1 MHTVQQETKRR
12 RGRPRPSE
20 AVRRDETV
28 LSLLKSA
35 PHTRN
40 QICQATGLATSIVYL
55 SLDRLR
61 RQGLVKLCQGPA
73 ADRLWSTDVDG
84 PCP

>member
-1 MHTVQQETKRR
+1 MPEQTQVKRR

-20 AVRRDETV
+20 AVKRDGV
-28 LSLLKSA
+28 ILALLKKE
-35 PHTRN
+35 PLTRN
-40 QICQATGLATSIVYL
+40 QLCARTGLATSIVYL

-61 RQGLVKLCQGPA
+61 RQGLVKLCQGPV
-73 ADRLWSTDVDG
+73 ADRLWSADVDA

>member
-1 MHTVQQETKRR
+1 MPQETTVARK

-20 AVRRDETV
+20 TKQRDAAILT
-28 LSLLKSA
+28 LLRSG
-35 PHTRN
+35 PRTRN
-40 QICQATGLATSIVYL
+40 QICKETGLATSIVYL

-61 RQGLVKLCQGPA
+61 RADLVKLCQGPVA
-73 ADRLWSTDVDG
+73 ERLWSTDVDG

>member
-1 MHTVQQETKRR
+1 MSQDTVTKPG

-20 AVRRDETV
+20 TKSRDDQLRV
-28 LSLLKSA
+28 LLRKG
-35 PHTRN
+35 PRTRN
-40 QICQATGLATSIVYL
+40 QICEETGLATSIVYL

-61 RQGLVKLCQGPA
+61 KRGLVKLCQGPA
-73 ADRLWSTDVDG
+73 GQRLWSTEVEG